1 MEDYVHKVHY
11 YETDKMGIVHH
22 SNYIRWMEEARVAM
36 LDRLGVGFAKMEALG
51 IYSPVVGVQCRYH
64 RPTRFDDEVR
74 IRVRITEF
82 RGVRLCVSYEMTNAA
97 TGELALTGSSEHCF
111 TDAAGRPVVLRK
123 SHPEIDAALR
133 AAVTP

>member
-51 IYSPVVGVQCRYH
+51 IYSPVVGVQCRFH
-64 RPTRFDDEVR
+64 RPHGRGPREGPPASTTRSASA
-74 IRVRITEF
+74 
-82 RGVRLCVSYEMTNAA
+82 CASP
-97 TGELALTGSSEHCF
+97 SSEASVSASA
-111 TDAAGRPVVLRK
+111 TR
-123 SHPEIDAALR
+123 
-133 AAVTP
+133 